1 MKKRFLASLLALGML
16 LTMVTGAAWAADGDG
31 ADTPPT
37 TGSCGDNLTWSYDTA
52 TKTLTI
58 SGSGDMME
66 FDASNPCPWSGYRNN
81 IEVVEIEDDVTSISP
96 RAFDHYTMYL
106 TTVNIGNGVTT
117 IGNNAFAYCYM
128 LNEVT
133 LGNNVTTIGDG
144 AFSNCRSLT
153 EITLPDNLQ
162 NIGTNA
168 FSGTGLT
175 SIHIPAKVHRIGTG
189 LDDLGINVDNSFG
202 NCKSLTEIS
211 VDPNNIT
218 YSSNDGVLFNKNK
231 TTLLFCPQ
239 AKTTCT
245 IPMETTQ
252 IGPCAFVY
260 CSELTQVNIS
270 SNVTSIGKGAFASCS
285 KLTQIDIPSN
295 ITSIEDRTFENCSK
309 LTQIN
314 IPSSVTS
321 IGSGA
326 FRDCKSLSTI
336 TIPSSV
342 TTIRGGAFSGCTSL
356 TNVTVPNLGT
366 YGLYGTFAGCTNLTT
381 VTIGEGTKGING
393 AFDGCTKLTTVNI
406 PASVTAIAK
415 DSFKGCTNLKEIN
428 FAGTKADWEKMVV
441 LTDNPELR
449 SATIKCSDGDIP
461 ASNTPP
467 TTDVDA
473 PALSITAVRG
483 ADEKVTVTVP
493 APASGNKFSYKF
505 GADTELT
512 VPKVGSELSTTEW
525 KELPSGKIITPTEA
539 EKTAAYIA
547 VAEVTA
553 DNKVVKWGKI
563 QVTSGGTTNPPENAT
578 GLTVSATKTDTEAT
592 LTITGKGTGKHYY
605 KFGAESDLTAPKVD
619 SAFTTEGW
627 KLVPSGDKVTL
638 TEAEKTA
645 THVAVVEVTTDNKV
659 AKWGKGA
666 VSSATPPTTDP
677 KPAEGL
683 SVTAKKDSDGKITV
697 TVTGETS
704 GNKLHYLFGDSSLA
718 ALKVGEELPGAWK
731 ELKDKTFT
739 PDSADKNKTYI
750 AIAET
755 KDGKVTKWGKGE
767 IKAASTPGG
776 KPDELTLSP
785 VSGGLGKKVSVEIGG
800 GHWLTI
806 RVEKGTSVALSS
818 IQAPSGSGKTK
829 ETFSA
834 PSGSKVKVWETEK
847 EITFGSN
854 GSVSADIIAVG
865 EITL

>member
-16 LTMVTGAAWAADGDG
+16 LTMVTGTAWAADGDG

-66 FDASNPCPWSGYRNN
+66 FGSSNPCPWSGYSSS
-81 IEVVEIEDDVTSISP
+81 IEVMEIEDGVTSFTTSRPMIN
-96 RAFDHYTMYL
+96 L
-106 TTVNIGNGVTT
+106 TTVNIGNSVTS
-117 IGNNAFAYCYM
+117 IGNRAFQLCGK
-128 LNEVT
+128 LNKVT
-133 LGNNVTTIGDG
+133 LGNSVTTIDVG
-144 AFSNCRSLT
+144 AFSECESLT

-162 NIGTNA
+162 IIGSGA
-168 FSGTGLT
+168 FSSTGLT
-175 SIHIPAKVHRIGTG
+175 SIHIPAKVYRIETG
-189 LDDLGINVDNSFG
+189 VGNSFSYCPG
-202 NCKSLTEIS
+202 LNEIT
-211 VDPNNIT
+211 VDSNNIT
-218 YSSNDGVLFNKNK
+218 YTSDNGVLFSKDK

-245 IPMETTQ
+245 IPAETTQ
-252 IGPCAFVY
+252 IGGYAF
-260 CSELTQVNIS
+260 L
-270 SNVTSIGKGAFASCS
+270 
-285 KLTQIDIPSN
+285 
-295 ITSIEDRTFENCSK
+295 
-309 LTQIN
+309 
-314 IPSSVTS
+314 
-321 IGSGA
+321 
-326 FRDCKSLSTI
+326 DCNKLSTI
-336 TIPSSV
+336 TIPSTV
-342 TTIRGGAFSGCTSL
+342 TIIDNGAFEGCTSL
-356 TNVTVPNLGT
+356 TNITVPNLGT
-366 YGLYGTFAGCTNLTT
+366 NGLKFKTFMNCTNLTT
-381 VTIGEGTKGING
+381 VTIGEGTKSING
-393 AFDGCTKLTTVNI
+393 AFEGCTKLTTVNI
-406 PASVTAIAK
+406 PASVTRIAG
-415 DSFKGCTNLKEIN
+415 DSFKGCINIKEII
-428 FAGTKADWEKMVV
+428 FSGTKADWEKMVN
-441 LTDNPELR
+441 LTANPELR
-449 SATIKCSDGDIP
+449 LATIKCSDGDIP

-619 SAFTTEGW
+619 STFTTEGW

-666 VSSATPPTTDP
+666 VTSATPPTTDP

-704 GNKLHYLFGDSSLA
+704 GNKLHYLLGDSSMA
-718 ALKVGEELPGAWK
+718 ALKVGETLPGAWK

-767 IKAASTPGG
+767 IKAASTPGDG
-776 KPDELTLSP
+776 SNPDKLTLSP
-785 VSGGLGKKVSVEIGG
+785 ISGGLGKKVSVEIGG

-829 ETFSA
+829 VTFSA